1 MRHWNSQLGTLLFLC
16 LFFRG
21 ALSACT
27 ISITEECRNA
37 GFVPGAQVAGQGY
50 DVVTLQPKGAF
61 VIDVNT
67 WRTANGSCT
76 LCDNDLLSD
85 VRQRLPVSLV
95 DWRTLSSCRRS
106 VSSRLYRSAAKLAE
120 STSSS
125 ITNDWHADLSVRT
138 PDVSAKVVL
147 AGSHSKMVEFGT
159 SRSQSDHYSFASH
172 QFQCLYYQYR
182 VKEKP
187 LLSPDFQHS
196 ISKLPISSVGHDKAH
211 YQKLVATYG
220 THYLKSVELGGRY
233 KDVTAIRTCEAA
245 SEGYTAEE
253 VKDCLSVEASVTVG
267 LTTTVSPGYK
277 RCQEKARSMKHHDN
291 FHEAFSDRE
300 TEVMGGRA
308 RQGADLLFS
317 GNGMAFARWT
327 DSLLASPGLV
337 RYALAPLHH
346 LLPTGDLRQKNL
358 RRYISEYIMDN
369 ALSQK
374 CGADHQCPHGSY
386 RDPRQSC
393 SCLCREDSRVDRN
406 CCSKEKGLGHLVVNI
421 REGRDLW
428 GDVFSA
434 TDGYVVVRYG
444 QAQARTKVITN
455 NNNPRWNT
463 KLDLGQVKA
472 ESGHKLTIEVWD
484 QNAIKSNDL
493 LGKCQVRLTSGTH
506 SEACYLKYGK
516 VTYAYTFTCGP
527 HLGGAT
533 CQDYTPGPGSVP
545 FTSALGGTNRT
556 LLLNTRVRNTRSK
569 SPFPVI

>member
-1 MRHWNSQLGTLLFLC
+1 
-16 LFFRG
+16 
-21 ALSACT
+21 
-27 ISITEECRNA
+27 
-37 GFVPGAQVAGQGY
+37 
-50 DVVTLQPKGAF
+50 

-76 LCDNDLLSD
+76 LCDNELLED

-95 DWRTLSSCRRS
+95 DWHTLSSCRRS

-120 STSSS
+120 SARSS
-125 ITNDWHADLSVRT
+125 ITNNWHADLSVQT
-138 PDVSAKVVL
+138 PKVGVNVVL

-159 SRSQSDHYSFASH
+159 SRSQGDHYSFASH
-172 QFQCLYYQYR
+172 QFQCLYYKYR
-182 VKEKP
+182 VKERP

-196 ISKLPISSVGHDKAH
+196 LSKLPVSSAGHNKH
-211 YQKLVATYG
+211 SYQKLVATYG

-245 SEGYTAEE
+245 SEGYTTEE
-253 VKDCLSVEASVTVG
+253 VKDCLSVEARVTVG
-267 LTTTVSPGYK
+267 LTTTISPGYK

-291 FHEAFSDRE
+291 FHQAFNDRE
-300 TEVMGGRA
+300 TEVTGGRA

-317 GNGMAFARWT
+317 GDGTAFARWT

-346 LLPTGDLRQKNL
+346 LLPAGDLRQRNL

-374 CGADHQCPHGSY
+374 CGAGSQCPHGSY
-386 RDPRQSC
+386 RDPRQPC

-406 CCSKEKGLGHLVVNI
+406 CCSKMKGLGHLVVTV
-421 REGRDLW
+421 REGQDLW
-428 GDVFSA
+428 GDVFSG
-434 TDGYVVVRYG
+434 TDGYVVVKYG
-444 QAQARTKVITN
+444 LAQARTRTVSN

-472 ESGHKLTIEVWD
+472 ESGQKLTIEVWD
-484 QNAIKSNDL
+484 QDSIKSNDL
-493 LGKCQVRLTSGTH
+493 LGKCQVRLTSGNH
-506 SEACYLKYGK
+506 CEACYLKYGK
-516 VTYAYTFTCGP
+516 VTYAYTFTCGL

-545 FTSALGGTNRT
+545 FTTALGGANRT
-556 LLLNTRVRNTRSK
+556 LLLNTHFPNTRSK